1 MATSVGAVN
10 IAVNYVVNNSTTRNV
25 TNSINNLQNR
35 APKLQSAFTG
45 AFGKIGAAIT
55 AAFSVRAIT
64 EFSKKCL
71 ELASN
76 LQEVQ
81 NVVDVTFGEMTDK
94 VNKFAKAAIVNL
106 GMSETSAKK
115 YAGTFGAMA
124 KSFGFGT
131 KQATDMA
138 LAITS
143 LTGDVASFYNLSH
156 DLAYT
161 KLKSIFTGE
170 TETLKDLGVVMTQTA
185 LNQYALANG
194 YAKTVKEMTEQEKV
208 VLRYNFV
215 MEKLALAQGDFT
227 RTQTGWANQTRILSE
242 RWKAILASVGD
253 GLIIL
258 LTPAIQALNTFLGYL
273 QVAADKFAGFVAL
286 LTGKKVD
293 TSSQAKA
300 QAQIAA
306 IGATATS
313 SSDELGDLA
322 SGYEKAGSAA
332 KKASESLA
340 SFDNVVQLSDTSSA
354 GSGGSGTGGGVGGA
368 GSAIPEYT
376 FTDNEELQESE
387 TLIDKI
393 MGKLSGFKDIFSKF
407 FNFEQVKEDLRTIGA
422 DLEEIFNN
430 LSPSA
435 ENFVKSY
442 ANSLKTGATS
452 IIGVGLSVVEGLI
465 GGMALYLE
473 QNKTRISEQW
483 TEILDNFSGGFDNIS
498 VLLEELG
505 THLSTFF
512 TLETTKQAL
521 ANSMTAIEGTITGTH
536 LIVSGLFEEI
546 TGLISQT
553 IEDNFAGLEEFFSGL
568 SGILEQVTGFI
579 STVVTDCFSII
590 YDNFE
595 KYVRPAFE
603 QFQEGFS
610 TAFGK
615 VVEIWN
621 SYIMP
626 LLDIIATSFKNLW
639 DNHLKVFVDEV
650 FGMVGAFI
658 ECVATIY
665 NKVIV
670 PVLSYVMDKLW
681 PGIAGAISII
691 WGAVEGLIQNII
703 DIFSGVIQTI
713 KGIMET
719 ITGILTGDWQ
729 KICDGVMNILDGLIK
744 AIANIFSSVVNV
756 IIGALN
762 GVIRAANK
770 IKIPGTEV
778 GVNIPEIPRWTPK
791 LADGGIVYRETNFG
805 DFIAG
810 EAGAEAIVPLE
821 NSSYTRTLAQEIV
834 KGMLDAGMGGDTY
847 NISAAYMDRKGLERL
862 TQDIN
867 GVNKQISARK
877 GVVAYG

>member
-1 MATSVGAVN
+1 MATNVGAVN
-10 IAVNYVVNNSTTRNV
+10 IAVNYVVNQATTRNI

-35 APKLQSAFTG
+35 APKLQGAFTS
-45 AFGKIGAAIT
+45 AFGKIGMAIT
-55 AAFSVRAIT
+55 AAFSVKAIT
-64 EFSKKCL
+64 DFSKKCL

-81 NVVDVTFGEMTDK
+81 NVVDVTFGDMTDK

-143 LTGDVASFYNLSH
+143 LTGDVASFYNLTH

-194 YAKTVKEMTEQEKV
+194 YGKTVKEMTEQEKV
-208 VLRYNFV
+208 ILRYNFV

-258 LTPAIQALNTFLGYL
+258 LTPAIQALNTFLSYL
-273 QVAADKFAGFVAL
+273 QIAADKFAGFVAL

-300 QAQIAA
+300 QMQVAA
-306 IGATATS
+306 IGATAQD
-313 SSDELGDLA
+313 SSDSLSDLA

-354 GSGGSGTGGGVGGA
+354 GSGSGSGVGGA
-368 GSAIPEYT
+368 GSSIPEYT
-376 FTDNEELQESE
+376 FTDNEELKE
-387 TLIDKI
+387 TDTIIDKI
-393 MGKLSGFKDIFSKF
+393 TNKLAKFKDFFSGLF
-407 FNFEQVKEDLRTIGA
+407 DFSTIREDCKSIGA
-422 DLEEIFNN
+422 DLVEIFEG
-430 LSPSA
+430 LRPSA
-435 ENFVKSY
+435 ENFVKSFADY
-442 ANSLKTGATS
+442 LITGGISLTGVAISVAES
-452 IIGVGLSVVEGLI
+452 IVGGF
-465 GGMALYLE
+465 ALYLE
-473 QNKTRISEQW
+473 QNKVRIIDQFSSIYDNCSGWCENMSLLLYNLGG
-483 TEILDNFSGGFDNIS
+483 ILSNFFS
-498 VLLEELG
+498 
-505 THLSTFF
+505 
-512 TLETTKQAL
+512 LETTKQAI
-521 ANSMTAIEGTITGTH
+521 ANALGAVEGAITGTY
-536 LIVSGLFEEI
+536 LII
-546 TGLISQT
+546 TGLYEEISSFISKT
-553 IEDNFAGLEEFFSGL
+553 IEDNFAGLNTFCENTSALL
-568 SGILEQVTGFI
+568 SQLT
-579 STVVTDCFSII
+579 STIKTIIQDCFSSV
-590 YDNFE
+590 YATFE
-595 KYVRPAFE
+595 KYIRPAFE

-610 TAFGK
+610 HAFGK
-615 VVEIWN
+615 VIEFWN
-621 SYIMP
+621 QSIFP
-626 LLDIIATSFKNLW
+626 LLNTIAVAFDNLW
-639 DNHLKVFVDEV
+639 ANHLKAFVDEI

-658 ECVATIY
+658 EAVASVY
-665 NKVIV
+665 NFAIKPYMVYMDELWV
-670 PVLSYVMDKLW
+670 GLSLVLSFIV
-681 PGIAGAISII
+681 
-691 WGAVEGLIQNII
+691 GAVEGSIGSII
-703 DIFSGVIQTI
+703 DLFSGLAQFLKGVFEVIS
-713 KGIMET
+713 GIFQ
-719 ITGILTGDWQ
+719 GDG
-729 KICDGVMNILDGLIK
+729 KKVCDGLE
-744 AIANIFSSVVNV
+744 NIFKGLLNSIITIFTHVVNT

-762 GVIRAANK
+762 GVIRTANK
-770 IKIPGTEV
+770 IQVPGTDI
-778 GVNIPEIPRWTPK
+778 GLNIPEIPKWKPK
-791 LADGGIVYRETNFG
+791 LAEGGIVYNATDFG
-805 DFIAG
+805 GFVAG

-821 NSSYTRTLAQEIV
+821 NSGYTERLAREIV
-834 KGMLDAGMGGDTY
+834 KGMLEAGMGGDTY

-877 GVVAYG
+877 GVVSYA

>member
-124 KSFGFGT
+124 KSFGLNT

-354 GSGGSGTGGGVGGA
+354 GSGAGSGGGVGGA
-368 GSAIPEYT
+368 GGAIPEYT
-376 FTDNEELQESE
+376 FTDNSELQESE
-387 TLIDKI
+387 TIIDKI
-393 MGKLSGFKDIFSKF
+393 ATKLGKLKEVFSGL
-407 FNFEQVKEDLRTIGA
+407 FNFTPIKGHLKSIGENLVKLFNDLR
-422 DLEEIFNN
+422 
-430 LSPSA
+430 PSA
-435 ENFVKSY
+435 NNFIQSY
-442 ANSLKTGATS
+442 ANSLITGGAALV
-452 IIGVGLSVVEGLI
+452 GVGVSVVEGI
-465 GGMALYLE
+465 VGGIDKYLE
-473 QNKTRISEQW
+473 EQKERIAEQW
-483 TEILDNFSGGFDNIS
+483 GQIIDNFAKWFDDLSLLIHNIG
-498 VLLEELG
+498 LL
-505 THLSTFF
+505 LSDFF
-512 TLETTKQAL
+512 SLDDTKEAIANAL
-521 ANSMTAIEGTITGTH
+521 AAVEGFITGT
-536 LIVSGLFEEI
+536 LLFLTNIATEI
-546 TGLISQT
+546 MNFISKT
-553 IEDNFAGLEEFFSGL
+553 IEENFAGLNEFFTNL
-568 SGILEQVTGFI
+568 SSLLNKITEFIKTVIL
-579 STVVTDCFSII
+579 DCFSSINE
-590 YDNFE
+590 NFD

-615 VVEIWN
+615 VVEVWN
-621 SYIMP
+621 NYIMP

-729 KICDGVMNILDGLIK
+729 KISEGVMNILDGLIK
-744 AIANIFSSVVNV
+744 AIANIFSSIVNV